1 MIANKTLFIIS
12 AYYPSGNNDQNLRY
26 DFEKLFYSLDLQSTN
41 NYYVLAGDLNSK
53 HSDWGNTT
61 NNSKGFILKKW
72 LEDYEIAFRC
82 KIYASNN
89 PSFPRTSSYLDIFIC
104 DCRLHIA
111 NVNSNINCLET
122 FDYDSDH
129 NAIQMNIAFKSN
141 EEFTFFKEEEIIKYN
156 YNGTNWKTFNKK
168 ITKISTKEINIPNN

>member
-1 MIANKTLFIIS
+1 M
-12 AYYPSGNNDQNLRY
+12 
-26 DFEKLFYSLDLQSTN
+26 
-41 NYYVLAGDLNSK
+41 AGDLNSK

-82 KIYASNN
+82 KIYSSNN

-111 NVNSNINCLET
+111 NVNKNINCWET

-168 ITKISTKEINIPNN
+168 ITKLSTKEINIPNNKNLSNEKIEIEKINAIIL